1 MMTHRVLN
9 RLTKC
14 ANVCYHK
21 KQVFLWFTI
30 NLQAKLKKF
39 ITLFLRYL
47 KKKKLAMKLARFHD
61 GLFELEILEI
71 FEALQSVLLKNE
83 TKNLKKDQVN
93 KKLLDSGH
101 RKRQT

>member
-14 ANVCYHK
+14 ANVCYRK

-83 TKNLKKDQVN
+83 TKNLKKDA
-93 KKLLDSGH
+93 S
-101 RKRQT
+101 RQKIA